1 MLEMDPEKRPD
12 IYQVAYVAFKIAG
25 KESPVPNM
33 NVCEIFFVLFSQI
46 CSILVFSLCHH
57 VRPPRL
63 SNGSLPDC
71 LVKIM

>member
-33 NVCEIFFVLFSQI
+33 NVCEIFF
-46 CSILVFSLCHH
+46 
-57 VRPPRL
+57 
-63 SNGSLPDC
+63 DC
-71 LVKIM
+71 LVRFVQFWFSVCVVM